1 VVVIIPIR
9 KLNQRICV
17 GHLNAKR
24 FEFTRM
30 QYLLSSSQ
38 LYCDF
43 VDANYGDMYY
53 HENDNFQGQFD
64 ESAFFGFEE

>member
-1 VVVIIPIR
+1 
-9 KLNQRICV
+9 
-17 GHLNAKR
+17 
-24 FEFTRM
+24 M

-43 VDANYGDMYY
+43 VDANYVDMYY